1 MKVRILICL
10 LLVLF
15 AFSGFARCIDG
26 NCANGKGQ
34 AKLDNGDVYKGEWKH
49 GLMHGQGQYTYKSGA
64 IYTGAFKRGKLNGEG
79 TMRYPDGAYFQGQ
92 WLNNRK
98 HGQGKLVTPSGKTR
112 QGRWAA
118 GKYLG
123 KVESNAVANKIKPAS
138 AKPTPYRQEY
148 TIVSSTKP
156 STSAASIRNCNSIFC
171 EEGLGRYTY
180 RDGAVYEG
188 EFEEGKPSGEG
199 TVHYANGDIYTG
211 GWDITGPDGAG
222 AYEFANGKK
231 VSGIWDQGRLVRR
244 TYTESRIASNTTP
257 QRSNS
262 PARVSEKAADGKA
275 TMYAVVV
282 GIGRYTAM
290 KTLNYTDDD
299 AYQMYAFLKSPE
311 GGALSDDQVEILV
324 DENATRT
331 NIELALSDK
340 LGQADADDIVVF
352 YFSGH
357 GVDGYFVPVDFDG
370 INNLLSHKRVE
381 ELLASSSA
389 KHKLV
394 LADACHSGGLLA
406 SRSMTASSSRLYDAF
421 LNSTGGTALL
431 MSSRSEEVSL
441 EANNLRSGVFSH
453 YVMRGMKG
461 EADTNRNRIVTVNEL
476 YAFVHERVR
485 EYTGYRQTPVISGNY
500 DRSMPVAS
508 LR

>member
-1 MKVRILICL
+1 MKVRIFLFL

-15 AFSGFARCIDG
+15 AFSGFANCIDG
-26 NCANGKGQ
+26 NCVNGSGR
-34 AKLDNGDVYKGEWKH
+34 AKLNNGDVYSGEWKQ
-49 GLMHGQGQYTYKSGA
+49 GLMDGQGQYTYKSGA
-64 IYTGAFKRGKLNGEG
+64 VYAGAFKQGKLNGQG
-79 TMRYPDGAYFQGQ
+79 TMFYPDGAYYKGQ

-98 HGQGKLVTPSGKTR
+98 HGDGKLVTPSGKTR

-118 GKYLG
+118 GKFLG
-123 KVESNAVANKIKPAS
+123 AASTEAIASRVKPAS
-138 AKPTPYRQEY
+138 AKPTTHRQEY
-148 TIVSSTKP
+148 TISSAKP
-156 STSAASIRNCNSIFC
+156 SSSSSRDCNSVFC
-171 EEGLGRYTY
+171 QDGIGHYTY
-180 RDGAVYEG
+180 RDGAIYIG

-199 TVHYANGDIYTG
+199 KVKYANGDVYSG
-211 GWDITGPDGAG
+211 GWDVSGPDGAG
-222 AYEFANGKK
+222 TYLFANGKR
-231 VSGIWDQGRLVRR
+231 VAGVWDQGKLIRR
-244 TYTESRIASNTTP
+244 TYNEARLTTNP
-257 QRSNS
+257 QQQQPQSSS
-262 PARVSEKAADGKA
+262 PRRMNAKAADGKA

-290 KTLNYTDDD
+290 QTLNYTDDD

-331 NIELALSDK
+331 NIELALAEK

-381 ELLASSSA
+381 QLLSNSSA

-406 SRSMTASSSRLYDAF
+406 AREMSASSSRLYDAF
-421 LNSTGGTALL
+421 TNSTGGTALL
-431 MSSRSEEVSL
+431 LSSRSEEVSL
-441 EANNLRSGVFSH
+441 EANHLRSGVFSH

-461 EADTNRNRIVTVNEL
+461 EADTNHNRIVTVNEL
-476 YAFVHERVR
+476 HTYVYDKVR
-485 EYTGYRQTPVISGNY
+485 EYTGYRQSPVISGNF

>member
-1 MKVRILICL
+1 MKVRILL
-10 LLVLF
+10 FFLLVLF
-15 AFSGFARCIDG
+15 AFAGFARCIDG
-26 NCANGKGQ
+26 NCANGIGR
-34 AKLDNGDVYKGEWKH
+34 AKLDNGDVYTGDWKQ
-49 GLMHGQGQYTYKSGA
+49 GLMDGQGQYTYKSGA
-64 IYTGAFKRGKLNGEG
+64 VYSGMFQRGKLNGQG
-79 TMRYPDGAYFQGQ
+79 TMRYPDGAYYQGE
-92 WLNNRK
+92 WSNNRK
-98 HGQGKLVTPSGKTR
+98 HGAGKLVTPSGKTR
-112 QGRWAA
+112 QGRWAV
-118 GKYLG
+118 GKFVG
-123 KVESNAVANKIKPAS
+123 AVSSNSLAS
-138 AKPTPYRQEY
+138 QEKPTPVKPVVHRQEY
-148 TIVSSTKP
+148 TISTAKPTSSSSP
-156 STSAASIRNCNSIFC
+156 FRDCNTVFC
-171 EEGLGRYTY
+171 EEGFGRYTY

-199 TVHYANGDIYTG
+199 VVHYTNGDVYTG
-211 GWDITGPDGAG
+211 GWDMTGPDGAG
-222 AYEFANGKK
+222 AYMFANGKR
-231 VSGIWDQGRLVRR
+231 VAGVWDYGKLVRR
-244 TYTESRIASNTTP
+244 TYAETGPSPTAKPSTKDSPLKLTTKAS
-257 QRSNS
+257 
-262 PARVSEKAADGKA
+262 DGKA

-324 DENATRT
+324 DERATRT

-370 INNLLSHKRVE
+370 IHNLLSHKRVE

-406 SRSMTASSSRLYDAF
+406 AREMSASSSRLYDAF

-431 MSSRSEEVSL
+431 LSSRSEEVSL

-461 EADTNRNRIVTVNEL
+461 EADTDRNRIVTVDEL
-476 YAFVHERVR
+476 HRFVYEGVR
-485 EYTGYRQTPVISGNY
+485 EYTGYRQTPVMSGSF

>member
-1 MKVRILICL
+1 MKVRIFLFL

-15 AFSGFARCIDG
+15 AFSGFANCVAGD
-26 NCANGKGQ
+26 CANGNGR
-34 AKLDNGDVYKGEWKH
+34 AKLPNGDIYVGEWKQ
-49 GLMHGQGQYTYKSGA
+49 GLMDGEGLYTFKSGA
-64 IYTGAFKRGKLNGEG
+64 VYTGDFKRGKLSGQG
-79 TMRYPDGAYFQGQ
+79 TMRYPDGAYYQGG
-92 WLNNRK
+92 WSNNRK

-112 QGRWAA
+112 KGRWAV
-118 GKYLG
+118 GKFVGPVSTTQL
-123 KVESNAVANKIKPAS
+123 AS
-138 AKPTPYRQEY
+138 QEKPTPAKPVKQRQEY
-148 TIVSSTKP
+148 TISSKP
-156 STSAASIRNCNSIFC
+156 TTSTIPFRDCNSIFC
-171 EEGLGRYTY
+171 EEGSGRYTY

-199 TVHYANGDIYTG
+199 SVHYANGDVYTG

-222 AYEFANGKK
+222 TYQFANGKQ
-231 VSGIWDQGRLVRR
+231 VAGIWNMGKLVRR
-244 TYTESRIASNTTP
+244 TYTESQVATNSKPQKSETPLRMNT
-257 QRSNS
+257 
-262 PARVSEKAADGKA
+262 KAGDGKA

-290 KTLNYTDDD
+290 QTLNYTDDD

-311 GGALSDDQVEILV
+311 GGALSDEQVEILV

-331 NIELALSDK
+331 NIELALSEK

-381 ELLASSSA
+381 QLLASSSA

-406 SRSMTASSSRLYDAF
+406 ARNMSASSSRLYDAF
-421 LNSTGGTALL
+421 TNSTGGTALL
-431 MSSRSEEVSL
+431 LSSRSEEVSL

-461 EADTNRNRIVTVNEL
+461 EADTNRNRIVTVDEL
-476 YAFVHERVR
+476 HKYVYDNVR
-485 EYTGYRQTPVISGNY
+485 QYTGYRQTPVISGTF
-500 DRSMPVAS
+500 DRAMPVAS